1 MMGRSIDEL
10 DLSVRTYNCLA
21 RAGISTVEDLCNK
34 TIEDMYKVRNLGRK
48 SFEEILGVM
57 KAKGLKFRE
66 GSESEC

>member
-1 MMGRSIDEL
+1 MRIDEL
-10 DLSVRTYNCLA
+10 EFSVRTYNCLS

-57 KAKGLKFRE
+57 KEKGLKFRE